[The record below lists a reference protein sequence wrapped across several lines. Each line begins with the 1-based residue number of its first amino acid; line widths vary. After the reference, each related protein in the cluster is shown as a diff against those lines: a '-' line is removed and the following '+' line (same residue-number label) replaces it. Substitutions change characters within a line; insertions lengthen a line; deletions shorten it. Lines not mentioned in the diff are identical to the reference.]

1 MEVFFMDIQ
10 ANLGRIFDL
19 YRKNFLVILGATFLT
34 FLLSGL
40 SLGLLAGPLNG
51 GLIILCLKL
60 SQGKQTTYKEIF
72 QHFDRFIPTFLL
84 FILASCA
91 FVLIWIISGIPLIG
105 WLFNFTITPAL
116 YLITGLALAFTL
128 DHQLPTLAAIKR
140 SVEVCLTAPK
150 TIYLYSL
157 VIGLLG
163 SLGAWLFLL
172 PVIFTAPITLLGIA
186 LVYQEFSARE
196 TKSISLNLNLGR
208 KEKRIGLAVL
218 SGLFLIGLIFR
229 LTSGYH
235 LPFLGR
241 SVFKRNQTQLSDRV
255 AGKILSSITGGKV
268 EVDMDGSSFKFG
280 EMTVGN
286 QLPKGYPRDVPIYS
300 KAEIQSYLGVGNGEN
315 STTTFSTKE
324 QPETV
329 IAFYQRELSAHGWKL
344 ETSNFGELTI
354 ILGEK
359 KDGRSCSVTISPSE
373 NEETSLI
380 LTLKRETASNDE

>member
-1 MEVFFMDIQ
+1 M
-10 ANLGRIFDL
+10 
-19 YRKNFLVILGATFLT
+19 
-34 FLLSGL
+34 
-40 SLGLLAGPLNG
+40 
-51 GLIILCLKL
+51 
-60 SQGKQTTYKEIF
+60 
-72 QHFDRFIPTFLL
+72 
-84 FILASCA
+84 
-91 FVLIWIISGIPLIG
+91 
-105 WLFNFTITPAL
+105 
-116 YLITGLALAFTL
+116 
-128 DHQLPTLAAIKR
+128 
-140 SVEVCLTAPK
+140 
-150 TIYLYSL
+150 
-157 VIGLLG
+157 
-163 SLGAWLFLL
+163 
-172 PVIFTAPITLLGIA
+172 
-186 LVYQEFSARE
+186 
-196 TKSISLNLNLGR
+196 
-208 KEKRIGLAVL
+208 

-300 KAEIQSYLGVGNGEN
+300 KAEIQSYLGVGNGEIQ
-315 STTTFSTKE
+315 
-324 QPETV
+324 QPLFPPRSNRRLSSL
-329 IAFYQRELSAHGWKL
+329 FYQRELSAHGWKL